1 MREVSLMNT
10 GKLIFYLL
18 LAGSLF
24 SLGGCGGIKELRAE
38 NEDLKAEINRL
49 EGVINDYS
57 DELDKIKNLSDQEK
71 AALRSEMQQMRIKL
85 RENLDEQIRRSEALV
100 QKVNDLTVIEVGEAA
115 LFGSGQADLTKKGA
129 GVISN
134 LVKTLN
140 QYPGYHVRVEG
151 HTDSVP
157 IGENL
162 KSQFQSNWELSTA
175 RATTMVRYMIYG
187 LNMDPNRLSAV
198 GYAKYR
204 PVASNDAAQGRA
216 KNRRIRLVV
225 FKEIVD

>member
-1 MREVSLMNT
+1 MNT
-10 GKLIFYLL
+10 RKLIFYLL
-18 LAGSLF
+18 LAGSLL
-24 SLGGCGGIKELRAE
+24 SLGGCGALKELRVE
-38 NEDLKAEINRL
+38 NEDLKAEINRI

-57 DELDKIKNLSDQEK
+57 DDLDKIKNLSNQEK
-71 AALRSEMQQMRIKL
+71 ATLRSEMQQMRTKL
-85 RENLDEQIRRSEALV
+85 RENLDEQIRKNEALV
-100 QKVNDLTVIEVGEAA
+100 QKVKDLTIIEVGEEA
-115 LFGSGQADLTKKGA
+115 LFGSGQGDLTKKGA

-151 HTDSVP
+151 HTDAIP

-162 KSQFQSNWELSTA
+162 KSKFQSNWELSTV
-175 RATTMVRYMIYG
+175 RATTVVRYMIYG

-198 GYAKYR
+198 GYAEYR
-204 PVASNDAAQGRA
+204 PVVSNDTPQGRA

-225 FKEIVD
+225 FKEITG

>member
-1 MREVSLMNT
+1 MNT

-24 SLGGCGGIKELRAE
+24 SLGGCGAMKELRAE

-49 EGVINDYS
+49 GGVINDYS

-71 AALRSEMQQMRIKL
+71 AALRNEMQQMRIKL
-85 RENLDEQIRRSEALV
+85 RENLDEQIQRNEALV
-100 QKVNDLTVIEVGEAA
+100 QKVNDLTVIEVGETA

-129 GVISN
+129 SVISR

-140 QYPGYHVRVEG
+140 QYSGYHVRVEG

-157 IGENL
+157 IGEDL
-162 KSQFQSNWELSTA
+162 KSKFQSNWELSTA
-175 RATTMVRYMIYG
+175 RATTVVRYMIYG

-204 PVASNDAAQGRA
+204 PVASNDTGQGRA